1 MKQKIVS
8 FTKAPD
14 TKIDL
19 SKEIEYYSKDGWIIK
34 SVSTC
39 FANMPSSLAYLY
51 TILLEKE

>member
-19 SKEIEYYSKDGWIIK
+19 SKDIESYSKDGWIIK

-39 FANMPSSLAYLY
+39 FANMPSILAYLY

>member
-8 FTKAPD
+8 FTKAPN

-19 SKEIEYYSKDGWIIK
+19 SKDIEKYSKDGWIIK
-34 SVSTC
+34 SVDTT
-39 FANMPSSLAYLY
+39 FVDMPGALAYLY